1 MTVDTDGLLAQLVEA
16 LDRDLELVGI
26 VRYRLIVVASLAA
39 ADQTP
44 WLPGASRVMALAS
57 AALRSADLER
67 ESATERAADQLDLDP
82 GARIEA
88 VARRAGGVWGDVLRD
103 RGRALT
109 EAVMGVQGLAH
120 TVNGQMGRRASLA
133 EEALAFLR
141 GDGNATYG
149 PTHRR
154 EAVLVEGAI

>member
-1 MTVDTDGLLAQLVEA
+1 VDTDALLAQLVEA
-16 LDRDLELVGI
+16 LDRDLELIGI
-26 VRYRLIVVASLAA
+26 VRYRLTVVASLAA
-39 ADQTP
+39 ADQGP
-44 WLPGASRVMALAS
+44 WLPGAIGEMALAS
-57 AALRSADLER
+57 AALQDADR
-67 ESATERAADQLDLDP
+67 HRASVTAGVARALDLDP
-82 GARIEA
+82 GARIEV
-88 VARRAGGVWGDVLRD
+88 VADRAGGVWGDVLRD
-103 RGRALT
+103 RRRALT